1 MSASVDCLGQSHT
14 TVVQSPEVTCVVL
27 PECGPP
33 IVVHGSV
40 VDQVVVEVAVQGV
53 PGPPGEQGIPGPAGG
68 EAFTRVA
75 ATTLSALVVVW
86 EDSAGLVRPLDY
98 SDEEHAALLCGL
110 TITSADAG
118 QGVIVQR
125 IGKLDAAGLGLVPGR
140 VWLGVDGRLT
150 QTPPKDGCDILV
162 GNATADERIYLNF
175 NEAIYLED

>member
-1 MSASVDCLGQSHT
+1 MDTELLIIDDESEIIIEVDT
-14 TVVQSPEVTCVVL
+14 
-27 PECGPP
+27 
-33 IVVHGSV
+33 
-40 VDQVVVEVAVQGV
+40 DVEVLEAAAQG
-53 PGPPGEQGIPGPAGG
+53 PRGPQGPPGPAGG
-68 EAFTRVA
+68 AAFTRVA

-98 SDEEHAALLCGL
+98 RDEEHAALLCGL

-118 QGVIVQR
+118 QDVTVQR
-125 IGKLDAAGLGLVPGR
+125 IGPLDAAGLGLIPGR

-150 QTPPKDGCDILV
+150 QTPPQDGCDILV